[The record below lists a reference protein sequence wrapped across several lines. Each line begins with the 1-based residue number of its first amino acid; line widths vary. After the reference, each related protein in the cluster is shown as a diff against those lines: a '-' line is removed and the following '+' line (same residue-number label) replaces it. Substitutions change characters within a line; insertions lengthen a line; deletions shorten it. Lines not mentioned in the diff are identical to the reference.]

1 MPWPFAHRKGGAF
14 PLSEVPAM
22 ELQRWTEQAVD
33 AAHRAGRIIRAAWLR
48 GGTDVQYKGRFN
60 PVTEVDLESQSLIR
74 EILLTY
80 NPDHDFLGE
89 EGAPRESG
97 SDFQWIVDPLDG
109 TKNFAHSYPH
119 FGVSIGLQYQG
130 RVVVGVVH
138 DPMRGE
144 TFSAWRGGGAQLDG
158 TSITVSSTAQ
168 MERAL
173 LVTGFA
179 QATPVDYDIFQSFDR
194 VSEGVRRDGSAA
206 LNLCYLACGRLDG
219 YFQRNLSPWDVA
231 AGSLLVEEA
240 GGMVTDYAGGRF
252 QLDGR
257 RLLASNVHLHREM
270 VDRLATFPT

>member
-1 MPWPFAHRKGGAF
+1 
-14 PLSEVPAM
+14 M
-22 ELQRWTEQAVD
+22 ELQRWAEQATE
-33 AAHRAGRIIRAAWLR
+33 AAQRAGHIIRGAWQR
-48 GGTDVQYKGRFN
+48 GGTDVRYKGRFN
-60 PVTEVDLESQSLIR
+60 PVTEVDLESQRLIK

-89 EGAPRESG
+89 EGSPRESG

-119 FGVSIGLQYQG
+119 FCVSIALAYQNQ
-130 RVVVGVVH
+130 VMVGVLH

-144 TFSAWRGGGAQLDG
+144 TFSATRGGGAFLEG
-158 TSITVSSTAQ
+158 KAIEVSATGE

-179 QATPVDYDIFQSFDR
+179 GARPTDYDIFRSFDE

-219 YFQRNLSPWDVA
+219 YFQRNLSPWDIA
-231 AGSLLVEEA
+231 AGTLLVEEA
-240 GGMVTDYAGGRF
+240 GGMVTDYSGGRF
-252 QLDGR
+252 RLDGR
-257 RLLASNVHLHREM
+257 QLLASNVRLHAEM
-270 VDRLATFPT
+270 VRRLSAFPSP